1 MHISTIIHVH
11 VSHTPCLSAAT
22 APGGDLS
29 KMLLPDKTGGETT
42 MVNGEYDCAPMLATG
57 TKGQNI
63 GPNRHP
69 LRECAPH
76 TASADT
82 RQHPHRVKRHTHL
95 EALLLVVLEPDG
107 ATGCSRAW
115 NGKPLARKQPRNDIF
130 VVRAHWHERR
140 KRAQTTPV
148 HD

>member
-69 LRECAPH
+69 LRDFENVPH
-76 TASADT
+76 TPLQLTPDSILIESNATHTSGGSTIGRTGT
-82 RQHPHRVKRHTHL
+82 RRSHQKFTSMGW
-95 EALLLVVLEPDG
+95 ETFGSE
-107 ATGCSRAW
+107 
-115 NGKPLARKQPRNDIF
+115 
-130 VVRAHWHERR
+130 
-140 KRAQTTPV
+140 TT
-148 HD
+148 